1 MDKQDHNI
9 LNEIAGKCF
18 ARYLGYISLE
28 EFMVRATSFTAALSD
43 DTIRD
48 LRLSES
54 AQLIASEEQITSYT
68 AALAVITGVWLPE
81 PLDPDIGEVFSR
93 EKLIAMYRSGSKF
106 LTAEYACV
114 IKGENRRK
122 QIACQLSEED
132 GQICGTFLIFDLT
145 DEYSRKMT
153 VMKMAEYD
161 GLTQLLNKQSCE
173 SHVEEF
179 LSSAP
184 EQECI
189 LMIMDIDFFK
199 RFNDQYGHDVG
210 DIVLQAAARTLEKFF
225 GRDSIIGRTGGDEF
239 LVLLKHRTPEEA
251 EEEIGQFCRERHF
264 VERGSKAYTFT
275 FSVGYSVSPSQGTTL
290 AELSTKADMA
300 LYNVKMHHRNNFIRY
315 SPEMLMQKRTQLGFN
330 LSDIVSGI
338 PGAILVYK
346 ADEKEEILFAN
357 EQLYALFECDS
368 MDELLDF
375 SGDSFKSIVHPD
387 DIERVEES
395 ITRQISSNEFGLDY
409 VTYRII
415 TKTGRIKVVDDI
427 GHLVHT
433 PSYGDIF
440 YVFLYD
446 HEQKNKILRK
456 AGVVE

>member
-1 MDKQDHNI
+1 
-9 LNEIAGKCF
+9 
-18 ARYLGYISLE
+18 
-28 EFMVRATSFTAALSD
+28 
-43 DTIRD
+43 
-48 LRLSES
+48 
-54 AQLIASEEQITSYT
+54 
-68 AALAVITGVWLPE
+68 
-81 PLDPDIGEVFSR
+81 
-93 EKLIAMYRSGSKF
+93 
-106 LTAEYACV
+106 
-114 IKGENRRK
+114 
-122 QIACQLSEED
+122 
-132 GQICGTFLIFDLT
+132 
-145 DEYSRKMT
+145 
-153 VMKMAEYD
+153 
-161 GLTQLLNKQSCE
+161 
-173 SHVEEF
+173 
-179 LSSAP
+179 
-184 EQECI
+184 
-189 LMIMDIDFFK
+189 
-199 RFNDQYGHDVG
+199 
-210 DIVLQAAARTLEKFF
+210 
-225 GRDSIIGRTGGDEF
+225 
-239 LVLLKHRTPEEA
+239 
-251 EEEIGQFCRERHF
+251 
-264 VERGSKAYTFT
+264 
-275 FSVGYSVSPSQGTTL
+275 
-290 AELSTKADMA
+290 MA

-395 ITRQISSNEFGLDY
+395 ITRQISSNEYGLDY